1 MLGMLALAWWYG
13 LQRLDAERQLILRNA
28 QAQQQNLAAIVAE
41 NLAQIID
48 RGRLMALASA
58 ELQERKGLELNS
70 AMSLVRTADKVYL
83 RIALYDRQLRP
94 LFASTP
100 GRLNAESSAA
110 LRTLSDKPTDAEVFL
125 LPDGKHGEQSWQI
138 PLYFPLADEAG
149 RSNGGLLAILDLGYF
164 LGLYQHIEIGHS
176 GLIHIVSRDGDEL
189 IEARREGLALKT
201 QSRPPS
207 ALPAGAESAGSIS
220 GRLFDDGLVYLSSY
234 QPLKRYPFTVA
245 VSRSQDDILGEHQAN
260 RSRFFAILGLCTA
273 AIAFAAW
280 WIAFSLRQQTQLL
293 AALEQADG
301 ENRQLIVRLEEEK
314 RRAFELAA
322 HDPLTG
328 LPNRRMFHELVGSHL
343 NHAKRSRRHY
353 ALMYLD
359 LDRFKSIND
368 SLGHHVGDLLLQAV
382 AERLRQT
389 LRESDVIAR
398 LGGDEFAVLLTRL
411 ETPND
416 CSAVAEKLIQ
426 SIVEPLLLEGHTL
439 HTSPSIG
446 IALYPRDGADI
457 ATLCRHADAAMYQSK
472 QAGRS
477 RFSYY
482 DPSLNQGGD
491 RSRRL
496 EHALPDAI
504 ANGELT
510 LHFQPRVRL
519 EDYRIVGLEALIR
532 WIHPELGLI
541 YPGDFLTLAERNEYL
556 PRLEYWVIA
565 SCCRQIADWRADGL
579 PVPRVAINLSGHLL
593 RTGDLPRQLSAA
605 LSQYGLHAG
614 DIEIE
619 IAERTLLDLPA
630 EAAASAL
637 GALAGQGFRLTLDN
651 AGHGIS
657 NLNHV
662 RTLPLHAI
670 KIAPA
675 LVGNIRNSTDDG
687 AIVASIITLAHN
699 MKLRVIAEHVEMLD
713 QLVHLKTA
721 GCDEAQGYLLSR
733 PVAAED
739 ASRLLLET
747 TLAPL

>member
-1 MLGMLALAWWYG
+1 MLGMLVVAWGYG

-58 ELQERKGLELNS
+58 ELQGRKGLDLNS

-83 RIALYDRQLRP
+83 RIALYDRQLHT

-100 GRLNAESSAA
+100 GRLNAESAAA
-110 LRTLSDKPTDAEVFL
+110 LRSLIDKPAAAEVFL

-164 LGLYQHIEIGHS
+164 LGLYQHIEIGRS

-207 ALPAGAESAGSIS
+207 ALPAGAEKAGSLS
-220 GRLFDDGLVYLSSY
+220 GRLFDDGQVYLSSY
-234 QPLKRYPFTVA
+234 QPLNRYPFTVA
-245 VSRSQDDILGEHQAN
+245 VSRSQDDILGEHQAS

-280 WIAFSLRQQTQLL
+280 WIAFNLRQQTQLL
-293 AALEQADG
+293 TALEQSDG
-301 ENRQLIVRLEEEK
+301 ENRLLIRRLEEEK

-328 LPNRRMFHELVGSHL
+328 LPNRRMFHELVNSHL
-343 NHAKRSRRHY
+343 NHAKRSRKHY

-359 LDRFKSIND
+359 LDRFKAIND
-368 SLGHHVGDLLLQAV
+368 TLGHHIGDLLLQEV
-382 AERLRQT
+382 AERLRLS

-416 CSAVAEKLIQ
+416 CSAVADKLIQ
-426 SIVEPLLLEGHTL
+426 NIAQPLVLEGHAL
-439 HTSPSIG
+439 HISPSIG

-457 ATLCRHADAAMYQSK
+457 AALCRHADAAMYQSK
-472 QAGRS
+472 QAGR
-477 RFSYY
+477 RQYTFY

-504 ANGELT
+504 ANGEMT

-532 WIHPELGLI
+532 WTHPEFGLI
-541 YPGDFLTLAERNEYL
+541 YPGEFLPLAERNELL
-556 PRLEYWVIA
+556 PKFEYWVVA
-565 SCCRQIADWRADGL
+565 ACCRQIADWRADGV

-605 LSQYGLHAG
+605 LSQYGLQTG

-619 IAERTLLDLPA
+619 IAECTLLELPA
-630 EAAASAL
+630 EAAAITL
-637 GALAGQGFRLTLDN
+637 GTLAGQGFKLTLDN
-651 AGHGIS
+651 AGQGIS

-675 LVGNIRNSTDDG
+675 LVGNIRNNTDDG

-699 MKLRVIAEHVEMLD
+699 MKLRVIAGSIEMVD

-739 ASRLLLET
+739 ARRLLLET

>member
-1 MLGMLALAWWYG
+1 MLGMLVVAWGYG
-13 LQRLDAERQLILRNA
+13 LQRLDAERQLILRNT

-58 ELQERKGLELNS
+58 ELQGRKGLDLNS

-83 RIALYDRQLRP
+83 RIALYDRQLHT

-100 GRLNAESSAA
+100 GRLNAESTAA
-110 LRTLSDKPTDAEVFL
+110 LRALIDKPAASEVFL
-125 LPDGKHGEQSWQI
+125 LPDDKHGEQSWQI

-164 LGLYQHIEIGHS
+164 LGLYQNIEIGRS

-189 IEARREGLALKT
+189 IEARRAGLALKT

-207 ALPAGAESAGSIS
+207 ALPAGAENAGSLS
-220 GRLFDDGLVYLSSY
+220 GRLFDDGQVYLSSY

-293 AALEQADG
+293 TALEQSDG
-301 ENRQLIVRLEEEK
+301 ENRLLIRRLEEEK

-328 LPNRRMFHELVGSHL
+328 LPNRRMFHELVNSHL
-343 NHAKRSRRHY
+343 NHAKRSRKHY

-359 LDRFKSIND
+359 LDRFKAVND
-368 SLGHHVGDLLLQAV
+368 SLGHHIGDLLLQEV
-382 AERLRQT
+382 AECLRQT

-416 CSAVAEKLIQ
+416 CSAVADKLIQ
-426 SIVEPLLLEGHTL
+426 NIARPLVLEGHAL
-439 HTSPSIG
+439 HISPSIG

-457 ATLCRHADAAMYQSK
+457 AALCRHADTAMYQSK
-472 QAGRS
+472 QSGRS
-477 RFSYY
+477 RFTFY
-482 DPSLNQGGD
+482 DPSLHQGGD

-532 WIHPELGLI
+532 WTHPEFGLI
-541 YPGDFLTLAERNEYL
+541 YPGDFLSLAERNEHL
-556 PRLEYWVIA
+556 PKFEYWVIA
-565 SCCRQIADWRADGL
+565 ACCRQIADWRADGV
-579 PVPRVAINLSGHLL
+579 PVPRVAINLSGQQLSI
-593 RTGDLPRQLSAA
+593 GNLPRQLSSA
-605 LSQYGLHAG
+605 LSQSGLHAS

-619 IAERTLLDLPA
+619 IAERTLLDLPT
-630 EAAASAL
+630 EAIA
-637 GALAGQGFRLTLDN
+637 GALAGLASQGFRLTLDN
-651 AGHGIS
+651 AGQGIS
-657 NLNHV
+657 NLNHL
-662 RTLPLHAI
+662 RALPLHAI

-699 MKLRVIAEHVEMLD
+699 MNLRVIAGNVEMVD

-721 GCDEAQGYLLSR
+721 GCDEVQGYLLSR

-739 ASRLLLET
+739 AARLLLET